1 MAYTVEQVIE
11 RYRQLKADQAVMSA
25 RHAEE
30 MKPINEAMTN
40 IETWLLAK
48 MNQDG
53 VDSYKTAHG
62 TAYQS
67 RLRSVKLE
75 DPIAFKDY
83 VLRPAAAQIAHMVAA
98 RGGQPSQHGDDVDTI
113 LRLVGQVSLW
123 DLADFRPGKKG
134 IQKHQEETGA
144 TVPGISFSEII
155 NVNVRGS

>member
-1 MAYTVEQVIE
+1 MAYTIEQVVE
-11 RYRQLKADQAVMSA
+11 RHRELKAQQAVISA

-30 MKPINEAMTN
+30 MNPINESIAA

-53 VDSYKTAHG
+53 VDSYKTPHG

-67 RLRSVKLE
+67 RLKSVKME
-75 DPIAFKDY
+75 DPIAFKHY
-83 VLRPAAAQIAHMVAA
+83 VLRPAAQKILEVAKLGYVA
-98 RGGQPSQHGDDVDTI
+98 EGDSYSEDAVLSI
-113 LRLVGQVSLW
+113 LDACTLW

-134 IQKHQEETGA
+134 IQKHQEDTGS
-144 TVPGISFSEII
+144 TVPGIKFSEII

>member
-1 MAYTVEQVIE
+1 MAYTVEQVVE
-11 RYRQLKADQAVMSA
+11 RYRQLKADQAVLAA

-30 MKPINEAMTN
+30 MKPITEGMTN

-67 RLRSVKLE
+67 RLKSVKVE
-75 DPIAFKDY
+75 DPIAFKHY
-83 VLRPAAAQIAHMVAA
+83 VLQPAAEQLLGLVQNGQTLQGFSNPVVAMLELLD
-98 RGGQPSQHGDDVDTI
+98 QFT
-113 LRLVGQVSLW
+113 LW

-134 IQKHQEETGA
+134 IQKHQEETGI

>member
-1 MAYTVEQVIE
+1 MTYTVEQVIE

-30 MKPINEAMTN
+30 MKPLNESLNN

-53 VDSYKTAHG
+53 VGSYKTTHG

-75 DPIAFKDY
+75 DPVSFRNY
-83 VLRPAAAQIAHMVAA
+83 VLRPAADQILGLVQAGQLFQGI
-98 RGGQPSQHGDDVDTI
+98 GGGTNGLLEV
-113 LRLVGQVSLW
+113 LGQFPLW

-134 IQKHQEETGA
+134 IIKHQEETGE
-144 TVPGISFSEII
+144 TVPGVTFSEII
-155 NVNVRGS
+155 HVNVRGS

>member
-1 MAYTVEQVIE
+1 MAYTVEQVVE

-30 MKPINEAMTN
+30 MKPLSESLTN

-67 RLRSVKLE
+67 RLKSVKVE
-75 DPIAFKDY
+75 DPIAFKHY
-83 VLRPAAAQIAHMVAA
+83 VLAPAAEQLLALV
-98 RGGQPSQHGDDVDTI
+98 QHGQTLQGFSNPVQAMLELLDQFT
-113 LRLVGQVSLW
+113 LW

-134 IQKHQEETGA
+134 IQKHQEETGI

>member
-1 MAYTVEQVIE
+1 MAYTVEQVVE
-11 RYRQLKADQAVMSA
+11 RYRQLKADQAVVSA

-30 MKPINEAMTN
+30 MKPINESLEA

-67 RLRSVKLE
+67 RLKSVKVE
-75 DPIAFKDY
+75 DPIAFKHY
-83 VLRPAAAQIAHMVAA
+83 VLKPAAEQLLGLVQN
-98 RGGQPSQHGDDVDTI
+98 GQHLQGFSNPVEAMLELLDQFT
-113 LRLVGQVSLW
+113 LW

-134 IQKHQEETGA
+134 IQKHQEETGI